1 MKDVIEMSGR
11 LLLFDKVDK
20 CGRLFSKNC
29 KIIAPKTV
37 PVILNFDTSESNNV
51 IGSADIKPDEKGL
64 ICDVKLTN
72 FDLNILHTEFKDQL
86 YIGGFYTQV
95 KMHKENDI
103 SVIDSALLRYIG
115 TTIFPADDECKI
127 VLKKENNNDQ
137 T

>member
-11 LLLFDKVDK
+11 LLVFDKVDK
-20 CGRLFSKNC
+20 CGRLFSKDC
-29 KIIAPKTV
+29 KIKAPKTV
-37 PVILNFDTSESNNV
+37 AVILNFDTLELNNM

-103 SVIDSALLRYIG
+103 SVIDSAILRYIG
-115 TTIFPADDECKI
+115 TTIFPADDEYKI
-127 VLKKENNNDQ
+127 VLKKENTNDQ